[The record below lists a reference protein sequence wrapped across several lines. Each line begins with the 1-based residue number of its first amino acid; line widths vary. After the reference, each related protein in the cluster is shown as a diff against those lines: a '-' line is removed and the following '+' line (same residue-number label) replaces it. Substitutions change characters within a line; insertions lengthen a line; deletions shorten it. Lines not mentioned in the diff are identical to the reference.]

1 MRRAPA
7 AALALAAGLAVS
19 SCGVKAPPRPSG
31 APEKE
36 TPHDL
41 FRPTEDP
48 NRPRPALEQP
58 AQEAAREPA
67 PEQPQEPA
75 R

>member
-1 MRRAPA
+1 MKRSPA

-19 SCGVKAPPRPSG
+19 ACGVKGPPRHSG

-36 TPHDL
+36 APNDL
-41 FRPTEDP
+41 FQPAEDP
-48 NRPRPALEQP
+48 NRPRPQLVKP
-58 AQEAAREPA
+58 AQEAVTAPA